1 MLDAIKKFFETKLA
15 LQGAAA
21 DAVSGKDQIDR
32 LQLAAA
38 TLLIEV
44 INSDHQQDAREWAEI
59 SAVLKQSLQLQSEA
73 LDDIIRLAKHS
84 AHRATSLY
92 EFTELINA
100 NYSYADKLSL
110 MENMWR
116 VAYADS
122 SLDRYED
129 HLIRKVSELI
139 YVSHS
144 DFIRTKLKVRDQN

>member
-1 MLDAIKKFFETKLA
+1 MIDAIRKFFETNLD
-15 LQGAAA
+15 LRGAT
-21 DAVSGKDQIDR
+21 DATVANKHQIDR

-44 INSDHQQDAREWAEI
+44 INSDHQQDEREWAEI
-59 SAVLKQSLQLQSEA
+59 SAVLQQTLQLQQNA
-73 LDDIIRLAKHS
+73 LEDIIRLAKNS

-100 NYSYADKLSL
+100 NYAYEEKLVL
-110 MENMWR
+110 MESMWR

-122 SLDRYED
+122 NLDRYED

-144 DFIRTKLKVRDQN
+144 DFIRTKLKVRDQI

>member
-1 MLDAIKKFFETKLA
+1 MIDAIKKFFETNLA
-15 LQGAAA
+15 LHGATE
-21 DAVSGKDQIDR
+21 DAVANKHPIDR

-44 INSDHQQDAREWAEI
+44 INSDHQLDDREWAET
-59 SAVLKQSLQLQSEA
+59 SAILKQCLQLQQGA
-73 LDDIIRLAKHS
+73 LDDIIKLAKNA

-92 EFTELINA
+92 EFTELFNA
-100 NYSYADKLSL
+100 NYTYAEKLAL

-144 DFIRTKLKVRDQN
+144 DFIRTKLKVRDRI